1 MSVKFMSGEKSSKF
15 TIPENEINNIQ
26 CATTDI
32 KNDIEKLKV
41 SLELERSERYQNNIE
56 FQTQIKSIHSDICI
70 IRNKSEPIFGIFANI
85 VTAKWFMFIN
95 RFIHMVVYDI
105 ADSQYVNI
113 IYVYPVPIDANIEVV
128 KGMNKRFRKRI
139 KNNHIDTSKCRVEF
153 GYSNCI

>member
-56 FQTQIKSIHSDICI
+56 FQTKIKFIHSDICI

-85 VTAKWFMFIN
+85 ITSKWFMFIN
-95 RFIHMVVYDI
+95 RFVPMVAYDVF
-105 ADSQYVNI
+105 DNI
-113 IYVYPVPIDANIEVV
+113 IYVYPVPIDATIAVV
-128 KGMNKRFRKRI
+128 KEMNKRFRKRI
-139 KNNHIDTSKCRVEF
+139 KNNHIDISKCTVKFAYREF
-153 GYSNCI
+153 I